1 MQSRNRLTDFENKLM
16 VARRE
21 KWEEGIV
28 EEFGVCKM
36 HTKQGPT
43 VLYMEFCSILCGSLD
58 KRAVWG
64 NRVSCI
70 CMAESLLPFT

>member
-1 MQSRNRLTDFENKLM
+1 M
-16 VARRE
+16 VSRRE

-43 VLYMEFCSILCGSLD
+43 VLYMEFCSILCGNLD

-64 NRVSCI
+64 KRVSCT
-70 CMAESLLPFT
+70 CMAESLCHSPEIITSLLIDYTPI

>member
-1 MQSRNRLTDFENKLM
+1 M
-16 VARRE
+16 VARRQ
-21 KWEEGIV
+21 KCEEGID

-43 VLYMEFCSILCGSLD
+43 VLYMEVSSILCGNLD

-64 NRVSCI
+64 NIVSCT
-70 CMAESLLPFT
+70 CMAESLCHSPEIITSLLIDYTPI

>member
-1 MQSRNRLTDFENKLM
+1 M

-64 NRVSCI
+64 KRVSCI
-70 CMAESLLPFT
+70 CMAESLCHSPEIITSLLIDYTPI